1 MKKYGLHPGTI
12 VKFVIEKDG
21 TRLNGG
27 QVRII
32 PLATTEEIVDFWE
45 RVV

>member
-1 MKKYGLHPGTI
+1 MKKYGLHPGI
-12 VKFVIEKDG
+12 KVKFVVKKDG

-32 PLATTEEIVDFWE
+32 PLATP
-45 RVV
+45 